1 MGAIAPHPAKHCAMP
16 LISVRTSML
25 PIALTRVAGAAPAAA
40 ARFDSVY
47 PDLDLD
53 ACSIFSANDFSVVR
67 ACPGYKGIPVMV
79 AEDDARFLVSY
90 GLDST
95 REMAASQTLGPFNW
109 LGAKIEWRL
118 SNTEGPWKPFAT
130 ILRWHTDS
138 GDGNTGQILVVTS
151 IAPGNTC
158 HIARVDAALPDANQ
172 LARDAA
178 DRLGFAFDCATDQPE
193 IVGP

>member
-1 MGAIAPHPAKHCAMP
+1 MP
-16 LISVRTSML
+16 MHHARSGLLS
-25 PIALTRVAGAAPAAA
+25 IALMLAASAVPAAA

-47 PDLDLD
+47 TDLDLD
-53 ACSIFSANDFSVVR
+53 ACTIVSANDFSVVR

-90 GLDST
+90 GLEST

-109 LGAKIEWRL
+109 LGTTIEWRL

-138 GDGNTGQILVVTS
+138 GDGTTGEVLVVTS
-151 IAPGNTC
+151 LAPGNTC
-158 HIARVDAALPDANQ
+158 HIARIDAALPDANQ
-172 LARDAA
+172 LAREAA
-178 DRLGFAFDCATDQPE
+178 DRLGFAFDCATDTPE
-193 IVGP
+193 IVAP